1 MHEHLLWFYLTPNP
15 NVRDKYMTT
24 GEWFYSKN
32 GEKTGPISS
41 AELKQLAANGIVL
54 PSDLVWKQD
63 WPEWKAAKAIKGLFG
78 SAAPTTP
85 PPTRKAPEA
94 IRAATQAADEVSQKL
109 WFLDLKFQ
117 EFATPRLIGFVFIA
131 ALLLLSLTGIGFAVY
146 AFLNL
151 PVIKAVFVIIFDL
164 IVLIML
170 AIGLR
175 VFLECCLVGFRIAEH
190 LSYLR
195 YLKTDN
201 EDVVA

>member
-1 MHEHLLWFYLTPNP
+1 MA
-15 NVRDKYMTT
+15 T

-41 AELKQLAANGIVL
+41 ADLKQLAANGTIL
-54 PSDLVWKQD
+54 PSDLIWKQD
-63 WPEWKAAKAIKGLFG
+63 WPEWKAASNIKGLFG

-109 WFLDLKFQ
+109 WFLDLKFE
-117 EFATPRLIGFVFIA
+117 EFATPRLIGFVFVA
-131 ALLLLSLTGIGFAVY
+131 GLLLLSLLAVGLAGY

-151 PVIKAVFVIIFDL
+151 PILKAVFVIIFDL
-164 IVLIML
+164 IVLIVL

-195 YLKTDN
+195 YLKTDH
-201 EDVVA
+201 EDVIS